1 MSAHPPPIDIAI
13 DDHRIESD
21 RGRLFARRWAPRL
34 PASRVPI
41 ILLHD
46 SLGSVELWRN
56 FPAALSTHC
65 ARPVIAY
72 DRLGFGRSDAF
83 HGKLAPDFIATEADT
98 SFAAVCEHF
107 AIDRFILFGHSVGG
121 GMAVHC
127 AAKRPEACAAL
138 ITESAQAFVEDRT
151 VQGIEEASALFADP
165 AQRERLAKYHGD
177 KAQWVLD
184 AWIGSWLSP
193 AFASWSLD
201 QTLPQLRSPLLV
213 IHGSEDEYGSP
224 RHPERIVA
232 LAGAAAQLVL
242 MPDTRHVPHRE
253 REAEVIERVTAFL
266 QTVA

>member
-1 MSAHPPPIDIAI
+1 MNSNTHIIDI
-13 DDHRIESD
+13 DDHCIESD

-46 SLGSVELWRN
+46 SLGSVELWRD
-56 FPAALSTHC
+56 FPAALSTHT

-72 DRLGFGRSDAF
+72 DRLGFGRSDAYP
-83 HGKLAPDFIATEADT
+83 GKLALDFIASEVDT
-98 SFAAVCEHF
+98 SFAAVCEQLD
-107 AIDRFILFGHSVGG
+107 IDRFILFGHSVGG

-127 AAKRPEACAAL
+127 AAKRPDACAAL

-151 VQGIEEASALFADP
+151 LRGIEEASALFADP
-165 AQRERLAKYHGD
+165 AQLARLAKYHGD

-232 LAGAAAQLVL
+232 LAGAAAQLAL

-253 REAEVIERVTAFL
+253 REAEVIERVSAFL

>member
-1 MSAHPPPIDIAI
+1 MALTLDHSIPTTSAT
-13 DDHRIESD
+13 RR
-21 RGRLFARRWAPRL
+21 RGARM
-34 PASRVPI
+34 
-41 ILLHD
+41 
-46 SLGSVELWRN
+46 
-56 FPAALSTHC
+56 AALG
-65 ARPVIAY
+65 A
-72 DRLGFGRSDAF
+72 
-83 HGKLAPDFIATEADT
+83 
-98 SFAAVCEHF
+98 
-107 AIDRFILFGHSVGG
+107 
-121 GMAVHC
+121 
-127 AAKRPEACAAL
+127 AAL
-138 ITESAQAFVEDRT
+138 LLTGGT
-151 VQGIEEASALFADP
+151 TALFADP
-165 AQRERLAKYHGD
+165 AQGERLAKYHGD

>member
-1 MSAHPPPIDIAI
+1 MSPLPHPIDI
-13 DDHRIESD
+13 DDHCIESE
-21 RGRLFARRWAPRL
+21 RGRLFARRWMPQL

-46 SLGSVELWRN
+46 SLGSVELWRD
-56 FPAALSTHC
+56 FPAALSARS

-72 DRLGFGRSDAF
+72 DRLGFGRSDAYP
-83 HGKLAPDFIATEADT
+83 GKLALDFIATEVDT
-98 SFAAVCEHF
+98 SFAAVCEQF
-107 AIDRFILFGHSVGG
+107 DIDRLILFGHSVGG

-127 AAKRPEACAAL
+127 AAKRPDACAAL

-151 VQGIEEASALFADP
+151 IRGIEEASALFADP
-165 AQRERLAKYHGD
+165 VQRARLAKYHGD

-184 AWIGSWLSP
+184 AWIGSWLNP

-201 QTLPQLRSPLLV
+201 STLPQLSCPLLV
-213 IHGSEDEYGSP
+213 IHGIDDEYGSP

-232 LAGAAAQLVL
+232 LAGAPAQLAL

-253 REAEVIERVTAFL
+253 REAEVIERVAAFVH
-266 QTVA
+266 TMA